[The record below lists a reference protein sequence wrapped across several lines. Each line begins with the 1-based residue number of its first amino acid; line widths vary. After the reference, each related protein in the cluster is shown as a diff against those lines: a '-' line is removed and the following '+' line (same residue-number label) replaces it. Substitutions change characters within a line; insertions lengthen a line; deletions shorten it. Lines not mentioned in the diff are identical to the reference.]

1 MCFPVVLSG
10 SLDKFSHFDC
20 ELFEQKRVF
29 VGILLFLQKLECSE
43 QSLIS
48 DTNGWEDVFGQVLR
62 CPWQI
67 VVHEVEVC
75 LVADV
80 AICDHVVESDPQWFY
95 RVFFVVSLIEISVQ
109 SSHQTEVSDCD
120 DCGRSLGIQVIVE
133 SLLPQRL
140 SEVVVFEVGDGSV
153 GNEE

>member
-10 SLDKFSHFDC
+10 SLDKFSHSTLISGLLDC

-95 RVFFVVSLIEISVQ
+95 RVFLVISLSYAGSTSLRSVYNRLIKLKFPTVMTAGDLLAYR
-109 SSHQTEVSDCD
+109 SS
-120 DCGRSLGIQVIVE
+120 
-133 SLLPQRL
+133 
-140 SEVVVFEVGDGSV
+140 
-153 GNEE
+153 